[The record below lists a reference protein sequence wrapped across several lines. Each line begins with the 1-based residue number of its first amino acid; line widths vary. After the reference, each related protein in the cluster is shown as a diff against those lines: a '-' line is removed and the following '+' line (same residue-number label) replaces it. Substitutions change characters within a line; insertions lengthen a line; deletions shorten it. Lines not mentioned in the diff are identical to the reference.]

1 MASWDTVNQLFREIA
16 QLKKETEL
24 ALTEIEELEIW
35 LENVSPETL
44 ESDIEGKMARHET
57 LYSEERDR
65 ATKEE
70 TLLNQSIL
78 QIDAIAKQSE
88 NGQEDDTQDKDPS
101 A

>member
-44 ESDIEGKMARHET
+44 ESDIEGKMARLET